1 MTLKKRKMLS
11 IRRNAANAENGE
23 HSDENHIRKH
33 YDKNALS
40 EFYYICI
47 LKTNFQNLD
56 YTGNQNIN
64 LLKYARNCE
73 TDLF

>member
-1 MTLKKRKMLS
+1 MPQMQKM
-11 IRRNAANAENGE
+11 ENIQMK
-23 HSDENHIRKH
+23 IRKH
-33 YDKNALS
+33 YDKNVLS

-64 LLKYARNCE
+64 LLKYARKCV

>member
-1 MTLKKRKMLS
+1 MLS
-11 IRRNAANAENGE
+11 IRRNAANAEM
-23 HSDENHIRKH
+23 ENIQMKIRKH